1 MIHHVEI
8 YISDLAVS
16 RRFWVGLLRHVG
28 FSERA
33 HWDEGFTLARDRELG
48 YLTFVQVPPDHAH
61 RPYHRRAV
69 GLNHLAFVAGSRE
82 RVDRI
87 RQYCV
92 DEGIRLLYDDRY
104 PFANGSPDYYAVFL
118 EDPDRIK
125 VEFVA

>member
-1 MIHHVEI
+1 MIHHVEL
-8 YISDLAVS
+8 YVSNLSVS
-16 RRFWVGLLRHVG
+16 RRFWTGLLDHVG
-28 FSERA
+28 FGERS
-33 HWDEGFTLARDRELG
+33 HWDCGFTLARDGEPG
-48 YLTFVQVPPDHAH
+48 YLTFVQVSPEHAH

-69 GLNHLAFVAGSRE
+69 GLNHLAFATGSCE

-92 DEGIRLLYDDRY
+92 DQGIRLLYDDRY
-104 PFANGSPDYYAVFL
+104 PFANGTPDDYAVFL